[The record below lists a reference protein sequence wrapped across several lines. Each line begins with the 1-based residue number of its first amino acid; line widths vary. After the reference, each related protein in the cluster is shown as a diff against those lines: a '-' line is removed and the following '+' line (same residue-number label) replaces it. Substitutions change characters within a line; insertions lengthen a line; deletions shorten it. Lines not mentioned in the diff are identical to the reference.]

1 MVGSFRAQHFQKSR
15 KCHELPRKW
24 FHFKPPTPTHPGWAV
39 LGDTRRE
46 EEGRSKGAGREEGVR
61 RKEGGREKR
70 RRREGGG
77 EARGRTKVGVR
88 RLEGRKLGGMDE

>member
-1 MVGSFRAQHFQKSR
+1 MVGSFRAHNFQKSR
-15 KCHELPRKW
+15 KFHELPRKW

-46 EEGRSKGAGREEGVR
+46 EEGRSKGAGREEGGR

-77 EARGRTKVGVR
+77 EARGRTKIGVR
-88 RLEGRKLGGMDE
+88 RLEGRKLGGRDE